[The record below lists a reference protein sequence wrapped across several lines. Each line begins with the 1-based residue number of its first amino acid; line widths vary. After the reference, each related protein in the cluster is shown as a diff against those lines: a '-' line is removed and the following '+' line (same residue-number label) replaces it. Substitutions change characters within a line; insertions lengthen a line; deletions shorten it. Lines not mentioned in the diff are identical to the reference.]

1 MHAHSRNPAGPAAGH
16 RLTIMRPSEQPG
28 FRPIRHRW
36 LRWGGYAALAVVLTV
51 AFMGHTRP
59 ELMLN
64 WENLMALCGFN

>member
-1 MHAHSRNPAGPAAGH
+1 
-16 RLTIMRPSEQPG
+16 MRPSEQPG

-36 LRWGGYAALAVVLTV
+36 LRSGGYAALAVVLTV
-51 AFMGHTRP
+51 AFLGHTRP